1 MDRMDRVAMAAELIL
16 AVFIFGALVV
26 AFVLWL
32 LETKGEEDDPFKER
46 RLP

>member
-1 MDRMDRVAMAAELIL
+1 MSRIALAAELIL
-16 AVFIFGALVV
+16 AVFIFGVLVV

>member
-1 MDRMDRVAMAAELIL
+1 MDRVAMAAELIL
-16 AVFIFGALVV
+16 AVFIFGVLVV